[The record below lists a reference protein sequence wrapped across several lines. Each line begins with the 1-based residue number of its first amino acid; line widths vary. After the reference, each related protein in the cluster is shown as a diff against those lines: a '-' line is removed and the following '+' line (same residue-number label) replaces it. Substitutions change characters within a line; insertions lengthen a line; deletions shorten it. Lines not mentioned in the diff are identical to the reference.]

1 MAASYS
7 NRAAGYS
14 AWGQNQAL
22 ARRTSRLQHTLVST
36 AGLSPDQV
44 DALRRHCGVS
54 RLEDIARVTS
64 AELEALQIPKS
75 IHAIAQAAITPAST
89 PVPTPE
95 THVARASDAAARAL
109 LRENAARRRLP
120 RREFPRRSA
129 RLPAPPPPSPQ
140 PPCQAQAE
148 ALVPAKQRDLSAT
161 TSPVSSRSDSAS
173 PVTLPGGSGSDRSVS
188 DSAVSDR
195 SCSDRS

>member
-1 MAASYS
+1 MAVSTIFELPLGRMAASS
-7 NRAAGYS
+7 NRAARNS

-22 ARRTSRLQHTLVST
+22 ARRTSRLQHILVST
-36 AGLSPDQV
+36 AGLRPDQV
-44 DALRRHCGVS
+44 DALRTRCGVS

-75 IHAIAQAAITPAST
+75 IYAIAEAAITPAST

-95 THVARASDAAARAL
+95 KHDARASDAAARAT

-129 RLPAPPPPSPQ
+129 PLPTAPPPSPQ
-140 PPCQAQAE
+140 PPSQAQTE
-148 ALVPAKQRDLSAT
+148 ALV
-161 TSPVSSRSDSAS
+161 
-173 PVTLPGGSGSDRSVS
+173 LPGPEICSCERSGERSGSGRSTPNPNHNPNPNPQP
-188 DSAVSDR
+188 
-195 SCSDRS
+195 

>member
-1 MAASYS
+1 MLAVSAILSVSVVVRMAASSS
-7 NRAAGYS
+7 NRAAGNS

-22 ARRTSRLQHTLVST
+22 ARRTSRLQHILVST
-36 AGLSPDQV
+36 AGIRLDQV
-44 DALRRHCGVS
+44 DALRTRCGVS

-75 IHAIAQAAITPAST
+75 IHAIAEAAITPAST

-95 THVARASDAAARAL
+95 KHDARVSDAAARA

-129 RLPAPPPPSPQ
+129 QLPA
-140 PPCQAQAE
+140 
-148 ALVPAKQRDLSAT
+148 
-161 TSPVSSRSDSAS
+161 AS
-173 PVTLPGGSGSDRSVS
+173 PK
-188 DSAVSDR
+188 
-195 SCSDRS
+195 